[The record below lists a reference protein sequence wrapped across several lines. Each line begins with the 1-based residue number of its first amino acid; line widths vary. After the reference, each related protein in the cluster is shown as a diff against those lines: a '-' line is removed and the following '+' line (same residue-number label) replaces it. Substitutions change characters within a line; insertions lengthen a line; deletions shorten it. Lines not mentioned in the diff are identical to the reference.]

1 MSFGTSCRV
10 VPCEVIFGTCEG
22 ARVSRENWEVNP
34 EVILQHN
41 EAQKRRKSTS
51 VSVKKRAKMTRGD
64 DKIIDET
71 AKDAAKNLLDQ
82 IQDTP
87 GRISLKLD
95 SPQAAGVCPLPSNL
109 DQAVASEWE
118 IDNIKE
124 GQLTSLLTE
133 NTSLFKPLG
142 IQKIQKGIIDR
153 QLLPRQMSLKEAF
166 LILKNEDQRSDQYVE
181 FAIAVA
187 NVLRRCDAE
196 TAYVCFIQPKNI
208 LSRFR
213 QKITQSVTETFEKV
227 GQL

>member
-1 MSFGTSCRV
+1 MGFYFS
-10 VPCEVIFGTCEG
+10 
-22 ARVSRENWEVNP
+22 
-34 EVILQHN
+34 
-41 EAQKRRKSTS
+41 
-51 VSVKKRAKMTRGD
+51 MGD
-64 DKIIDET
+64 VFTVIDET

-118 IDNIKE
+118 IDNIEE

-196 TAYVCFIQPKNI
+196 TA
-208 LSRFR
+208 
-213 QKITQSVTETFEKV
+213 QKITQSITETFEKV